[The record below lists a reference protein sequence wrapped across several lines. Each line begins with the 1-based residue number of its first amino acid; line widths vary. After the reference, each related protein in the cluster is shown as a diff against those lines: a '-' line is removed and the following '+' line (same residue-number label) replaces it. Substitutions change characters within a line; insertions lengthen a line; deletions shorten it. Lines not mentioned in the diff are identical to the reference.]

1 MKFTC
6 LTPTEKVMVWTGP
19 VAVKTRRLKKE
30 GKESEKGFD
39 PQPLLLWFARVF
51 WNTHQ
56 SSYFHIHWTR
66 AKFSIPGW
74 CHPQTAGF
82 LIPHL
87 LVQRLWP
94 TCSSLWEHPSY
105 FCCSLECDAWKKGLH
120 LLPVKS
126 PWRQSLFLLLLT
138 HLFKED
144 TWEGAECRE
153 GTQLHT
159 QRFLFPILLAKHSN
173 ERLPPLQGPIQIQR
187 HAASSNPW
195 LLIVRRVWY
204 RIWTANAME
213 LNLCHGVQAYRYLGD
228 PCVCDSLWP

>member
-1 MKFTC
+1 
-6 LTPTEKVMVWTGP
+6 MVWTGP
-19 VAVKTRRLKKE
+19 VAVKTRKFKKE

-39 PQPLLLWFARVF
+39 PQPLLLWFVHAF

-74 CHPQTAGF
+74 RHPQTAGF
-82 LIPHL
+82 LIPRL

-94 TCSSLWEHPSY
+94 TRCSLWEHPSC
-105 FCCSLECDAWKKGLH
+105 FCCSLECDAWKKGLR

-138 HLFKED
+138 PLFKED
-144 TWEGAECRE
+144 TREGAKCQE

-159 QRFLFPILLAKHSN
+159 QRVPFPIALAKHSS
-173 ERLPPLQGPIQIQR
+173 ESLPPLQGPIQVQR
-187 HAASSNPW
+187 HIASSNPW
-195 LLIVRRVWY
+195 LLIVRVWY
-204 RIWTANAME
+204 RIWTASAVE
-213 LNLCHGVQAYRYLGD
+213 LNLCHGVQAYHVSWGPL
-228 PCVCDSLWP
+228 CVCDSLWP